1 MVVWLQELMKYQGKK
16 YLNNFKLM
24 SAGLF
29 LKNNNNI
36 Y

>member
-24 SAGLF
+24 SAGPF
-29 LKNNNNI
+29 FK
-36 Y
+36 